1 VDTFRLAVVSVGLI
15 VGAFAAGV
23 SVGIEKGTAEGMA
36 RGEQLAAEAQELSLE
51 AIGIAER
58 CLYPGVSLYEIL
70 SSLKAN
76 ARPHPWFIERPT
88 PSPAN

>member
-1 VDTFRLAVVSVGLI
+1 MGTFRAAAALAGIVVAFVAGHETGRRIGI
-15 VGAFAAGV
+15 VEGA
-23 SVGIEKGTAEGMA
+23 A

-70 SSLKAN
+70 TSLRAT
-76 ARPHPWFIERPT
+76 ARPHPWFIE
-88 PSPAN
+88 PAP